1 MPVVPKKRNEVGKK
15 MKDKKLSGI
24 YESKDYDKFVEDLWY
39 VSGTRVE
46 LLKMKLEKGELLPLV
61 EVEKRDDEQ
70 LEIIGDQDSFYV
82 SKELRLP
89 VRYYFSYRDENSR
102 YKQRHKVLP
111 TNTELQELI
120 NYVSY
125 NHRARGLR

>member
-1 MPVVPKKRNEVGKK
+1 MRLEK
-15 MKDKKLSGI
+15 MKDKRLSGI

-120 NYVSY
+120 NYISY

>member
-1 MPVVPKKRNEVGKK
+1 

-70 LEIIGDQDSFYV
+70 LEIIGDQDAFYV
-82 SKELRLP
+82 SKELKLP

-102 YKQRHKVLP
+102 YKQRHNVLP

-125 NHRARGLR
+125 NHRARGLRWKRRK

>member
-1 MPVVPKKRNEVGKK
+1 

-70 LEIIGDQDSFYV
+70 LEIIGDQDAFYV
-82 SKELRLP
+82 SKEL
-89 VRYYFSYRDENSR
+89 
-102 YKQRHKVLP
+102 K
-111 TNTELQELI
+111 
-120 NYVSY
+120 
-125 NHRARGLR
+125 

>member
-1 MPVVPKKRNEVGKK
+1 MRLEK
-15 MKDKKLSGI
+15 MKDKRLSGI

-39 VSGTRVE
+39 VSETRVE

>member
-1 MPVVPKKRNEVGKK
+1 MRLEK

-102 YKQRHKVLP
+102 YKQRHNVLP

-125 NHRARGLR
+125 NHHTRGLR

>member
-1 MPVVPKKRNEVGKK
+1 MRLEK
-15 MKDKKLSGI
+15 MKDKRLSGI

>member
-1 MPVVPKKRNEVGKK
+1 MRLEK

-120 NYVSY
+120 NYISY

>member
-1 MPVVPKKRNEVGKK
+1 MRLEK

-125 NHRARGLR
+125 NHRTRGLR

>member
-1 MPVVPKKRNEVGKK
+1 

-125 NHRARGLR
+125 NQRARGLR

>member
-1 MPVVPKKRNEVGKK
+1 MRLEK
-15 MKDKKLSGI
+15 MKDRKLSGI